1 MVLLMLSLTGRGLRK
16 LWQEK
21 THQELG
27 YHHHHHH
34 HYHYRQQQQQQE
46 QK

>member
-27 YHHHHHH
+27 YHHHHH
-34 HYHYRQQQQQQE
+34 YRRQQQQQE